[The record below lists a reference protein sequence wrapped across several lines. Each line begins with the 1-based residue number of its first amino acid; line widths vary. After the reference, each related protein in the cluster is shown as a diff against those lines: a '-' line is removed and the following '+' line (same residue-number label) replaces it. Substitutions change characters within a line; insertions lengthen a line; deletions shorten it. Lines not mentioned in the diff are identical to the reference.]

1 MVKDFKVT
9 LNEPISDDRKWDQRD
24 KRLKQACQE
33 FESVFKFELLKS
45 MRRTVEKC
53 DLFGGGYGEQVY
65 ESLLDQELAK
75 RTSGNAGNSLASLL
89 YNQFNRDRSPGT
101 ATGEIIHGGAD
112 FTNSLPRWP
121 VKGRISSKF
130 GLRKDPIDGQT
141 RFHRGV
147 DPAAAEGTFVRASLP
162 GRVRASDYQKG
173 YGNLVV
179 LDHGQGITTHYAH
192 NQANLV
198 KEGEWVRGGFPIARV
213 GSSGRSTGAH
223 LHFEVRKHDR
233 QLDPLGFFGSDAGPL
248 LAKPAM
254 ALQRYRP

>member
-1 MVKDFKVT
+1 MVKDFNVN
-9 LNEPISDDRKWDQRD
+9 LSQRVSDEREWEQRD
-24 KRLKQACQE
+24 KRLRQACEE
-33 FESVFKFELLKS
+33 FESVFKYELLKS

-75 RTSGNAGNSLASLL
+75 RTSGGAGNSLASLL
-89 YNQFNRDRSPGT
+89 YDQFSRGRSPET
-101 ATGEIIHGGAD
+101 LRSEIIRGRRD
-112 FTNSLPRWP
+112 FANNRPRWP
-121 VKGRISSKF
+121 VTARISSKF

-147 DPAAAEGTFVRASLP
+147 DLAAAEGTFVRASLP
-162 GRVRASDYQKG
+162 GRVLVSENQKG

-192 NQANLV
+192 NQINLV
-198 KEGEWVRGGFPIARV
+198 KEGEWVGSGFPIARV

-233 QLDPLGFFGSDAGPL
+233 QLDPLGFLRSDAGPL
-248 LAKPAM
+248 MAKTTKSP
-254 ALQRYRP
+254 QKNGP